1 MDMYHSVYHK
11 AEWTLQSCYAM
22 KNDMSTVE
30 ALLRVTLGETHWVG
44 ACRCFEKGNQFLKP
58 QKGSLVD
65 EKKQVQS
72 TDLSRELDE
81 DEAGKASFLH
91 FVNTMHCS

>member
-1 MDMYHSVYHK
+1 MDMYHK

-22 KNDMSTVE
+22 KNDLNTVE
-30 ALLRVTLGETHWVG
+30 TLLRAAVGETHWVG

-65 EKKQVQS
+65 EKKQVQY
-72 TDLSRELDE
+72 TELDADE
-81 DEAGKASFLH
+81 DGKANFLH

>member
-1 MDMYHSVYHK
+1 MYHK

-30 ALLRVTLGETHWVG
+30 ALLRVTVGETHWVG
-44 ACRCFEKGNQFLKP
+44 AIRCFEGNQCLMP

-65 EKKQVQS
+65 EKKQVQY
-72 TDLSRELDE
+72 TELDA
-81 DEAGKASFLH
+81 DEVGKANFLH